1 MRVAFMRH
9 VMIQRN
15 PTFKRFGRAVY
26 ALLALCLFLS
36 GGCATTTPSPS
47 RAEPSPQEKP
57 ADRETVPLTER
68 EHRSADYTVIN
79 AISSDTYGSLAS
91 YYLGDK
97 KLAYLIAEFNKNA
110 PIIPGKE
117 VVIPLKPVNPGGF
130 NPGGYQTVPILCYHQ
145 LSQKKSSNKITVS
158 EESFDRQ
165 MAYLKVSGYNV
176 ITLRQFLDFVEC
188 RRRPPQ
194 KSVLITID
202 DGWKTAKTIA
212 YPILKKYGF
221 TAVLFVYTDL
231 IKDKQNSLTLSW
243 DDVRSLNRSGV
254 FEIGSHTVT
263 HSDLGKISDEQL
275 QRELQDSQRIINA
288 KIGIT
293 PDTIA
298 YPNGV
303 FNKKVMDSMS
313 KYGYKAGFTVVR
325 GPNAFFQNTYALN
338 RSMVHNSERLSDF
351 TKLLETFRRE

>member
-1 MRVAFMRH
+1 
-9 VMIQRN
+9 MIQRA
-15 PTFKRFGRAVY
+15 PTFRRFSRALY
-26 ALLALCLFLS
+26 ALLAVLLFLS
-36 GGCATTTPSPS
+36 GGCATTPPPPF
-47 RAEPSPQEKP
+47 RVEPARREKP
-57 ADRETVPLTER
+57 AAGETVPLTER
-68 EHRSADYTVIN
+68 EHRSADYAVIN
-79 AISSDTYGSLAS
+79 ALSSDTYGSLAR
-91 YYLGDK
+91 YYLGDEK
-97 KLAYLIAEFNKNA
+97 FAYLIAEFNKNA
-110 PIIPGKE
+110 RIVPGKE
-117 VVIPLKPVNPGGF
+117 VVIPLKPVNPGGLY
-130 NPGGYQTVPILCYHQ
+130 PEGYQTVPILCYHQ
-145 LSQKKSSNKITVS
+145 LSPKKSSNKITVS
-158 EESFDRQ
+158 EETFDRQ

-202 DGWKTAKTIA
+202 DGWKTARTIA

-221 TAVLFVYTDL
+221 TAVLFIYTDL

-243 DDVRSLNRSGV
+243 DDVLALRKSGV

-263 HSDLGKISDEQL
+263 HSDLGKVSDDQL

-288 KIGIT
+288 KVGIT
-293 PDTIA
+293 PDVIA

-351 TKLLETFRRE
+351 AKLLETFRRE